1 MKVDITWAV
10 VSTLLIAI
18 VTAIIS
24 FIKFNRDV
32 KIEQIT
38 KERTKW
44 REEIRRISKE
54 LVSLDYSI
62 KSANDILRVTQMKSS
77 LLAELEM
84 RLNPYDDFDIDILS
98 YAQKDLS
105 IRENRDIFILSISF
119 LLKQDWEIV
128 KNESLFFKKSR
139 NISRIDTI
147 SLVNYQ
153 ENKGDSKVNIFYF
166 SFLVFGVGIA
176 IYFLFLNF
184 FIIYIPEVFRIKISN
199 AAIITAIYISF
210 LCGIS
215 RRYKIKTNLIDG
227 HKPTYCVA
235 LAVLLNYFLL
245 YENGDMDRAIA
256 SGLMVFATSMLVT
269 MLGPK
274 D

>member
-84 RLNPYDDFDIDILS
+84 RLNPYDDFDVDILS

-128 KNESLFFKKSR
+128 KNESSFFKKSR

-176 IYFLFLNF
+176 IYFSSLNF